1 MLYWVSLAKQILC
14 IYCINMKP
22 VQVMFDERLL
32 ARLDSTEEVKQQG
45 RSAVLRRAVEDYLRR
60 RRRFAISERYHS
72 AYGSDGGLGDEY
84 SGWEG
89 QGEWPAE

>member
-1 MLYWVSLAKQILC
+1 
-14 IYCINMKP
+14 MKP
-22 VQVMFDERLL
+22 IQVMIDEQLL
-32 ARLDSTEEVKQQG
+32 AQLDATEEVKKNG

-60 RRRFAISERYHS
+60 RRQWTISERYRK
-72 AYGSDGGLGDEY
+72 AYGTDGGIGDEF